1 MTLLY
6 PTMLWSLAVLAP
18 LAAIYFLKV
27 RPRRKPTTAYFLW
40 EKILKEHRSSAL
52 FQRMRDVWS
61 LLLMALAAAAICFA
75 LAQPEWADQRQ
86 DLLIVVDNSASM
98 SAGGGRQTRLEEAKQ
113 LAVQIIEGLNG
124 SQRAAVA
131 SVAHELAYRSHLTD
145 NPRELLDAAAT
156 IEPTAET
163 LSPAALAELDAAGSQ
178 WQRKRRVLLISDG
191 AFDAKQL
198 AAGVELFKIGAPAE
212 NFGIVAA
219 DVAYL
224 PGSENRLGV
233 YFRTASS
240 AANDRACDLTLSRI
254 DNQGAETLFKVI
266 PLTIKPGLNA
276 PERFTLDEAP
286 AGRWIA
292 RLDVEDAL
300 AEDDQTYLVARRP
313 PPIQATVESDDR
325 FFLENSVLA
334 FSGGDDLLQLATK
347 SGEVVIAKSATP
359 EAELAVIFQPAGES
373 PWWSGLGEEVE
384 VVAPRVLMP
393 EHPVLAH
400 IDAAALPYVGARQLK
415 PAAGAQIL
423 VADDA
428 GLPLV
433 YVARGE
439 GKSAVVVNLDPVAA
453 EFYFSAWFPVLVHS
467 AVTHLAGRE
476 TPLAASY
483 RPGDSAPATG
493 GRDGVESTLVGPAQQ
508 SRKISGN
515 QFDLPRLTGF
525 YELRNTS
532 GAWPMSV
539 SLLSADET
547 LLDAA
552 LAKDNRRPISQGQS
566 PARWLTV
573 LAIVVL
579 TSESLLYHRRK
590 VG

>member
-6 PTMLWSLAVLAP
+6 PAMLWSLAVLAP

-27 RPRRKPTTAYFLW
+27 RPRRKSTTAYFLW

-52 FQRMRDVWS
+52 FQRLRDVWS

-75 LAQPEWADQRQ
+75 LAQPEWTDERQ

-98 SAGGGRQTRLEEAKQ
+98 AAGEGGATRLDEAKR
-113 LAVQIIEGLNG
+113 LAAQIVEGLNG

-131 SVAHELAYRSHLTD
+131 SIAHELAYRSHLTD

-156 IEPTAET
+156 IEPTTET
-163 LSPAALAELDAAGSQ
+163 LNPAALAELDAAGSQ
-178 WQRKRRVLLISDG
+178 WRRKRRVLLISDG
-191 AFDAKQL
+191 AFDAEQL
-198 AAGVELFKIGAPAE
+198 AAGVELFKIGAPLE
-212 NFGIVAA
+212 NIGLVAA
-219 DVAYL
+219 DLAYL
-224 PGSENRLGV
+224 PGGGERLGV

-240 AANDRACDLTLSRI
+240 AEKELTCDLTLI
-254 DNQGAETLFKVI
+254 HVDDAGVETLFKVI
-266 PLTIKPGLNA
+266 PLTVKPGLNE
-276 PERFTLDEAP
+276 PERFTLEGAP
-286 AGRWIA
+286 AGRWLA
-292 RLDVEDAL
+292 RLDVQDAL
-300 AEDDQTYLVARRP
+300 AEDDVAYLVARRP

-334 FSGGDDLLQLATK
+334 FSGGDDLLELATTA
-347 SGEVVIAKSATP
+347 GEVAIGKSKTP
-359 EAELAVIFQPAGES
+359 DAELAVIFQPAGES
-373 PWWSGLGEEVE
+373 PWWSDLGEEVE
-384 VVAPRVLMP
+384 VGAPRVLIP

-400 IDAAALPYVGARQLK
+400 IDAATIPYVGARQLT

-423 VADDA
+423 VADDS

-433 YVARGE
+433 YVARRE
-439 GKSAVVVNLDPVAA
+439 GRSAVVVNLDPVAA

-467 AVTHLAGRE
+467 SVTHLAGRE

-483 RPGDSAPATG
+483 RPGEEAPATG
-493 GRDGVESTLVGPAQQ
+493 WRAGAAAQLVGPAKQAQ
-508 SRKISGN
+508 SVSGKS
-515 QFDLPRLTGF
+515 FALPRAAGF
-525 YELRNTS
+525 YELRNSS
-532 GAWPMSV
+532 GTWPMSV

-547 LLDAA
+547 LLAGADAA
-552 LAKDNRRPISQGQS
+552 DSRRPISQGQS
-566 PARWLTV
+566 PARWLTI

-579 TSESLLYHRRK
+579 TGESLLYHRRK